1 MLIIVDRVKFCA
13 FDQTLVIVLL
23 LFTELLKFANA
34 AQNEVE
40 IKENVFCPEDKT
52 DLIFLIDSS
61 TSVERRNFTK
71 LTHLIGS
78 TVDLLNIGPD
88 DTRVGIVQFTG
99 HPKAEFD
106 LAHYSNRTSLID
118 RIGNLKH
125 ITGVTHLGQAIQH
138 VADKE
143 FIPSRGERP
152 NVANVLAI
160 LSDGLSQDDVSQPSM
175 VARARNIEPIIV
187 AIGKFI
193 SKEQLLQ
200 VTGGRRD
207 RILRFRETN
216 SSDEAARNL
225 HHLIRKTVVE
235 KCSDASTTTGEGG
248 AERGNP
254 KTNTSSVDQ
263 TTIRE
268 RQSVKDVDLSTT
280 CENGQMK
287 IQIKNGN
294 PFTGRIFVKGE
305 QSNPDCSWDYR
316 DYSAKSIDL
325 NVDLKTCGAVTKRST
340 NPEGVFFAV
349 TLIMMKHPI
358 LFQIGDHAWRLQCH
372 LCTKDLTL
380 DQQLEVEPLT
390 TAGTLEKEVKE
401 KPDCMYTIRRDT
413 VNGPLLRWARLG
425 SRIVHRWECESSE
438 VEGKSAYAMRVH
450 SCYLK
455 GSENKKVLMI
465 DADGCPT
472 KDSFLKNISYDKDRM
487 LVSAESSVV
496 SLPDTE
502 SVQYECQVSVCIR
515 GESDCE
521 EHIPPKCS
529 SVNRLARSLRQELPT
544 KKETTL
550 DIASTPLLVL
560 DVLESNEA
568 KSGKQH
574 HISHSIHALKFA
586 KILSLSAP
594 SHEFNT
600 FWHSHTA
607 DDDTNILYCWPAW
620 TYATAAATTGTVLVL
635 NAAIVLYTIN
645 KQH

>member
-1 MLIIVDRVKFCA
+1 MLIIVDRIKSSA
-13 FDQTLVIVLL
+13 FSQTL
-23 LFTELLKFANA
+23 LLKFANA
-34 AQNEVE
+34 AQNGVL
-40 IKENVFCPEDKT
+40 CPEDKT

-78 TVDLLNIGPD
+78 TVGLLNIGPD

-143 FIPSRGERP
+143 FIPSKGERP

-225 HHLIRKTVVE
+225 HHLIQKTVVE
-235 KCSDASTTTGEGG
+235 RCSDASTTTGESG
-248 AERGNP
+248 AETGNP
-254 KTNTSSVDQ
+254 KMNTSSVDQ

-305 QSNPDCSWDYR
+305 QSNPDCSWDYK

-325 NVDLKTCGAVTKRST
+325 AVDLKTCGAVTKRST

-349 TLIMMKHPI
+349 TLIMMKHPV

-438 VEGKSAYAMRVH
+438 VDGKSAYAMRVH

-521 EHIPPKCS
+521 EHIVILIILSNLLLKMITFQPPKCS

-550 DIASTPLLVL
+550 DIATP
-560 DVLESNEA
+560 N
-568 KSGKQH
+568 
-574 HISHSIHALKFA
+574 
-586 KILSLSAP
+586 
-594 SHEFNT
+594 HEFNT
-600 FWHSHTA
+600 LWQSRTA

>member
-1 MLIIVDRVKFCA
+1 MLIIVDRIKSSA
-13 FDQTLVIVLL
+13 FSQTLVIVLL

-34 AQNEVE
+34 AQNGVL
-40 IKENVFCPEDKT
+40 CPEDKT

-78 TVDLLNIGPD
+78 TVGLLNIGPD
-88 DTRVGIVQFTG
+88 DTRVGIVQ
-99 HPKAEFD
+99 
-106 LAHYSNRTSLID
+106 TSLID

-143 FIPSRGERP
+143 FIPSKGERP

-225 HHLIRKTVVE
+225 HHLIQKTVVE
-235 KCSDASTTTGEGG
+235 RCSDASTTTGESG
-248 AERGNP
+248 AETGNP
-254 KTNTSSVDQ
+254 KMNTSSVDQ

-305 QSNPDCSWDYR
+305 QSNPDCSWDYK

-325 NVDLKTCGAVTKRST
+325 AVDLKTCGAVTKRST

-349 TLIMMKHPI
+349 TLIMMKHPV

-438 VEGKSAYAMRVH
+438 VDGKSAYAMRVH

-521 EHIPPKCS
+521 EHIVILIILSNLLLKMITFQPPKCS

-550 DIASTPLLVL
+550 DIATP
-560 DVLESNEA
+560 N
-568 KSGKQH
+568 
-574 HISHSIHALKFA
+574 
-586 KILSLSAP
+586 
-594 SHEFNT
+594 HEFNT
-600 FWHSHTA
+600 LWQSRTA

>member
-1 MLIIVDRVKFCA
+1 MLIIVDRVKSSA
-13 FDQTLVIVLL
+13 FSQTL
-23 LFTELLKFANA
+23 LLKFANA
-34 AQNEVE
+34 AQNGVL
-40 IKENVFCPEDKT
+40 CPEDKT

-78 TVDLLNIGPD
+78 TVGLLNIGPD

-143 FIPSRGERP
+143 FIPSKGERP

-225 HHLIRKTVVE
+225 HHLIQKTVVE
-235 KCSDASTTTGEGG
+235 RCSDASTTTGESG
-248 AERGNP
+248 AETGNP
-254 KTNTSSVDQ
+254 KMNTSSVDQ

-305 QSNPDCSWDYR
+305 QSNPDCSWDYK

-325 NVDLKTCGAVTKRST
+325 AVDLKTCGAVTKRST

-349 TLIMMKHPI
+349 TLIMMKHPV

-425 SRIVHRWECESSE
+425 SPE
-438 VEGKSAYAMRVH
+438 VDGKSAYAMRVH

-550 DIASTPLLVL
+550 DIASTPLLHQIMNL
-560 DVLESNEA
+560 IH
-568 KSGKQH
+568 SGKVVRQTM
-574 HISHSIHALKFA
+574 IQIFYIVGQLG
-586 KILSLSAP
+586 LTQLQLLQQ
-594 SHEFNT
+594 EQY
-600 FWHSHTA
+600 
-607 DDDTNILYCWPAW
+607 LY
-620 TYATAAATTGTVLVL
+620 
-635 NAAIVLYTIN
+635 
-645 KQH
+645 

>member
-1 MLIIVDRVKFCA
+1 
-13 FDQTLVIVLL
+13 
-23 LFTELLKFANA
+23 
-34 AQNEVE
+34 
-40 IKENVFCPEDKT
+40 
-52 DLIFLIDSS
+52 LIFLIDSS

-521 EHIPPKCS
+521 EHIVILIILSNLSLKMETFQPPKCS

>member
-1 MLIIVDRVKFCA
+1 MLIIVDRVKSSA
-13 FDQTLVIVLL
+13 FSQTL
-23 LFTELLKFANA
+23 LLKFANA
-34 AQNEVE
+34 AQNGVL
-40 IKENVFCPEDKT
+40 CPEDKT

-78 TVDLLNIGPD
+78 TVGLLNIGPD

-143 FIPSRGERP
+143 FIPSKGERP

-225 HHLIRKTVVE
+225 HHLIQKTVVE
-235 KCSDASTTTGEGG
+235 RCSDASTTTGESG
-248 AERGNP
+248 AETGNP
-254 KTNTSSVDQ
+254 KMNTSSVDQ

-305 QSNPDCSWDYR
+305 QSNPDCSWDYK

-325 NVDLKTCGAVTKRST
+325 AVDLKTCGAVTKRST

-349 TLIMMKHPI
+349 TLIMMKHPV

-425 SRIVHRWECESSE
+425 SRIVHRWECES
-438 VEGKSAYAMRVH
+438 
-450 SCYLK
+450 C
-455 GSENKKVLMI
+455 I
-465 DADGCPT
+465 CPT

-550 DIASTPLLVL
+550 DIASTPLLHQIMNL
-560 DVLESNEA
+560 IH
-568 KSGKQH
+568 SGKVVRQTM
-574 HISHSIHALKFA
+574 IQIFYIVGQLG
-586 KILSLSAP
+586 LTQLQLLQQ
-594 SHEFNT
+594 EQY
-600 FWHSHTA
+600 
-607 DDDTNILYCWPAW
+607 LY
-620 TYATAAATTGTVLVL
+620 
-635 NAAIVLYTIN
+635 
-645 KQH
+645 

>member
-34 AQNEVE
+34 AQTVSAFAAY
-40 IKENVFCPEDKT
+40 VFCPEDKT

-294 PFTGRIFVKGE
+294 PFTGRIFVK
-305 QSNPDCSWDYR
+305 
-316 DYSAKSIDL
+316 AKSIDL

-568 KSGKQH
+568 KS
-574 HISHSIHALKFA
+574 
-586 KILSLSAP
+586 AP

>member
-1 MLIIVDRVKFCA
+1 MLIIVDRVKSSA
-13 FDQTLVIVLL
+13 FNQTLVIVLL

-34 AQNEVE
+34 AQNGVL
-40 IKENVFCPEDKT
+40 CPEDKT

-78 TVDLLNIGPD
+78 TVGLLNIGPD

-143 FIPSRGERP
+143 FIPSKGERP

-225 HHLIRKTVVE
+225 HHLIQKTVVE
-235 KCSDASTTTGEGG
+235 RCSDASITTGEGG
-248 AERGNP
+248 AETGNP
-254 KTNTSSVDQ
+254 KMNTSSVDQ

-305 QSNPDCSWDYR
+305 QSNPDCSWDYK

-325 NVDLKTCGAVTKRST
+325 AVDLKTCGAVTKRST

-349 TLIMMKHPI
+349 TLIMMKHPV

-425 SRIVHRWECESSE
+425 SRIVHRWECES
-438 VEGKSAYAMRVH
+438 
-450 SCYLK
+450 C
-455 GSENKKVLMI
+455 SENKKVLMI

-487 LVSAESSVV
+487 L
-496 SLPDTE
+496 
-502 SVQYECQVSVCIR
+502 YECQVSVCIR

-529 SVNRLARSLRQELPT
+529 AVNRLARSLRQELPT

-560 DVLESNEA
+560 DVLESSEA
-568 KSGKQH
+568 KS
-574 HISHSIHALKFA
+574 
-586 KILSLSAP
+586 AP
-594 SHEFNT
+594 NHEFNT
-600 FWHSHTA
+600 LWQSRTA

>member
-1 MLIIVDRVKFCA
+1 MLIIVDRIKSSA
-13 FDQTLVIVLL
+13 FSQTLVIVLL

-34 AQNEVE
+34 AQNGVL
-40 IKENVFCPEDKT
+40 CPEDKT

-78 TVDLLNIGPD
+78 TVGLLNIGPD

-143 FIPSRGERP
+143 FIPSKGERP

-200 VTGGRRD
+200 KFASLD
-207 RILRFRETN
+207 PKN
-216 SSDEAARNL
+216 P
-225 HHLIRKTVVE
+225 
-235 KCSDASTTTGEGG
+235 STTTGESG
-248 AERGNP
+248 AETGNP
-254 KTNTSSVDQ
+254 KMNTSSVDQ

-305 QSNPDCSWDYR
+305 QSNPDCSWDYK

-325 NVDLKTCGAVTKRST
+325 AVDLKTCGAVTKRST

-349 TLIMMKHPI
+349 TLIMMKHPV

-438 VEGKSAYAMRVH
+438 VDGKSAYAMRVH

-550 DIASTPLLVL
+550 DIATP
-560 DVLESNEA
+560 N
-568 KSGKQH
+568 
-574 HISHSIHALKFA
+574 
-586 KILSLSAP
+586 
-594 SHEFNT
+594 HEFNT
-600 FWHSHTA
+600 LWQSRTA